1 VNRPWAILPADN
13 LSGEPTIL
21 NQPRVTRSM
30 LFAVGAI
37 AAAAIFAALVAARW
51 QSALRLETWTIEV
64 AAVKWRAG
72 QLLLITAIVIVVEL
86 FFLSWEKTTVFRVF
100 VRRSRSAITDL
111 AFAFLTFSSF
121 KWLADYAFS
130 LGVALA
136 AVKLGDALATRVGWM
151 RWEMP
156 TDGFFAVVGAFAVYY
171 LMSTFVGYWQHRLMH
186 WRWFWQLHRFHHSAT
201 DFNVFTGFR
210 TNPAEMISNLIPA
223 LSPLVFLK
231 VPDAGL
237 FAAFTFV
244 NLLLGQFQH
253 TELPWSFG
261 WVGRWVVTPPQM
273 HQIHHSIDEEHRDK
287 NFSNCPLWD
296 QLFGTWYGGPNRPS
310 AYGIPDPAHVERPA
324 TQWLIDI
331 WVFYRDVGRS
341 LVAWSKPTQAR
352 NALTQSVSADADR
365 PASIIAAE

>member
-1 VNRPWAILPADN
+1 LERARFVRIALY
-13 LSGEPTIL
+13 
-21 NQPRVTRSM
+21 
-30 LFAVGAI
+30 
-37 AAAAIFAALVAARW
+37 AAAALGISAGLFALLLALQWQPALELWTWALGVA
-51 QSALRLETWTIEV
+51 V
-64 AAVKWRAG
+64 VKWRAG
-72 QLLLITAIVIVVEL
+72 QLLAITAIAVVVEL

-100 VRRSRSAITDL
+100 VRRGSSAITDL
-111 AFAFLTFSSF
+111 CFAVLTFSSF
-121 KWLADYAFS
+121 KWLADYIFS

-136 AVKLGDALATRVGWM
+136 ALKLGDMLAARVGWM

-156 TDGFFAVVGAFAVYY
+156 TNGFFAVVGAFSVYY
-171 LMSTFVGYWQHRLMH
+171 LISTFVGYWQHRLMH

-201 DFNVFTGFR
+201 DFNLLTGFR

-223 LSPLVFLK
+223 LSPLIFLK

-244 NLLLGQFQH
+244 NLLLGQLQH
-253 TELPWSFG
+253 SELPWSFG
-261 WVGRWVVTPPQM
+261 WLGRWVVTPPQM

-324 TQWLIDI
+324 TQWLIDV
-331 WVFYRDVGRS
+331 WTFYRDVARS
-341 LVAWSKPTQAR
+341 LRGLVRSLAARIGRPQPMARPIDTTLSLPT
-352 NALTQSVSADADR
+352 
-365 PASIIAAE
+365 E